1 MLIHSIANAEIK
13 KELANSILVC
23 LINIKDL
30 VSGTLHSRFVQSYLI
45 MFDFWLWKCVVVAS
59 TVSL

>member
-45 MFDFWLWKCVVVAS
+45 MFDF
-59 TVSL
+59 